1 MTKETVVLLHGF
13 ASSGNS
19 SKAQFLREKFKR
31 VATASFM
38 AMDFNPTVTDFE
50 HMTVTGMINRLR
62 QVVLDRINGD
72 LTLMGSSM
80 GALVGLHYAHR
91 YGGVKRLILLA
102 PALQYGRLTSEAER
116 AQWQRDGFLPV
127 HHFAFDKEI
136 PLRYQ
141 MELDGRQYNHRVAPP
156 APITIIHGKHDN
168 VVPIELSRQY
178 AASYPEQVELI
189 EVDSDHRLSDQLS
202 LIWQQLSFRSA

>member
-1 MTKETVVLLHGF
+1 MTEETVVLLHGF

-19 SKAQFLREKFKR
+19 SKAQFLREKFEE
-31 VATASFM
+31 VPAVSFV
-38 AMDFNPTVTDFE
+38 AMDFNPTAADFE

-62 QVVLDRINGD
+62 QVVIDRISGD
-72 LTLMGSSM
+72 LTLVGSSM

-91 YGGVKRLILLA
+91 YGGVKRLLLLA

-116 AQWQRDGFLPV
+116 EQWQYDGFLPV
-127 HHFAFDKEI
+127 HHFAFNREI

-141 MELDGRQYNHRVAPP
+141 MALDGVQYNAQVAPP
-156 APITIIHGKHDN
+156 APITIIHGRHDD

-178 AASYPEQVELI
+178 AAAHPRQVELI
-189 EVDSDHRLSDQLS
+189 EVESDHRLSDQLP
-202 LIWQQLSFRSA
+202 LIWRQLSF

>member
-1 MTKETVVLLHGF
+1 MTEETVLLLHGF

-19 SKAQFLREKFKR
+19 SKAQFLREKFKG
-31 VATASFM
+31 VSTASFM
-38 AMDFNPTVTDFE
+38 AMDFNPTATDFE

-62 QVVLDRINGD
+62 QVVLDRISGD

-80 GALVGLHYAHR
+80 GALVGLHYAR
-91 YGGVKRLILLA
+91 RFGGVKRLILLA
-102 PALQYGRLTSEAER
+102 PALQYGRLTGEAER
-116 AQWQRDGFLPV
+116 ARWQRDGFLPV

-141 MELDGRQYNHRVAPP
+141 MELDGRQYNALVPPP
-156 APITIIHGKHDN
+156 APITIIHGRHDD

-178 AASYPEQVELI
+178 AAAHPQQVELI
-189 EVDSDHRLSDQLS
+189 EVESDHRLSDQLP
-202 LIWQQLSFRSA
+202 LIWRQLAL